1 MLFAV
6 DAGNTN
12 IVLGVFDGPD
22 RLLFTSRVVTDP
34 LMTGDQY
41 AGIIANILSLYN
53 IPREKITDSIV
64 STVVPAL
71 MQSLPAALKLLFKS
85 EPLVLGRGLKSGL
98 KVRGF
103 SPDALG
109 ADLVCGAV
117 GALKKYPA
125 PLIVFDFGTA
135 TTVSAIDREGVFI
148 GGTIIP
154 GIMISLKALSS
165 TAALLKDVSPNGSI
179 SPISLDTAE
188 CMRSGSILGA
198 AYMMDGMIQSF
209 RETLGEDA
217 FVVATGGLSSLVVP
231 HCKTAGIVRDDTLLL
246 DGLYEIFALNSN
258 NK

>member
-135 TTVSAIDREGVFI
+135 TTVSAIDR

-188 CMRSGSILGA
+188 CMRSGSILSA